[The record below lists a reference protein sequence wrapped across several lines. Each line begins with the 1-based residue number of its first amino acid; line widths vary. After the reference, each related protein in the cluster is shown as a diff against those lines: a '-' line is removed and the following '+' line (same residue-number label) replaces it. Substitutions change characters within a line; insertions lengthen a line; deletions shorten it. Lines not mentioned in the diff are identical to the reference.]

1 MRGLGLVGTLRV
13 RSRSARRL
21 ELALTRTTHVVGWTL
36 TAAGLAVSIVAASW
50 SLWAAVL
57 PALLTAFG
65 LLIATMRQHLIFD
78 REDGVLRIEQ
88 RLAGVPNHAVVP
100 LFHLKAVVVKS
111 RARGDFIAMVER
123 RVGEPIVLD
132 VADAPGP
139 LYALAQAVADVA
151 QLRLVYDATAAAT

>member
-13 RSRSARRL
+13 RTRSPRRL
-21 ELALTRTTHVVGWTL
+21 ELALTRTTHVVGWTV
-36 TAAGLAVSIVAASW
+36 TIAGLAIAIVAASW
-50 SLWAAVL
+50 SLWAAIL
-57 PALLTAFG
+57 PSLMTGFG
-65 LLIATMRQHLIFD
+65 LLVATMRQRLVFD

-88 RLAGVPNHAVVP
+88 RLAGVPSHSVVP
-100 LFHLKAVVVKS
+100 LFHLKAVVV
-111 RARGDFIAMVER
+111 RCRLQGDFIALVER